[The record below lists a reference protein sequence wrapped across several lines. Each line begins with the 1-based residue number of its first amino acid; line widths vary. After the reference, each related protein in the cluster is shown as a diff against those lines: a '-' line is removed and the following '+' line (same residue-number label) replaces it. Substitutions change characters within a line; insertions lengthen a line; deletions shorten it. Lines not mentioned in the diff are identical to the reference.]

1 MGIRIQGG
9 GTKSQ
14 DASSSFRAIRY
25 RVADAVNDSLRRIGL
40 LWKFAKSVIRL
51 KAAMW
56 RSPDESR
63 LNDKS
68 SLMTGSA
75 TQGVD
80 IPGRPQA
87 LASDDLAETVG
98 INVAGYIESEKGVGE
113 AARATLRSLK
123 AVSMPYAVNN
133 ILDMSA
139 SGVERPGYR
148 FSRKTPFGVNLIHV
162 NADLIHRYVRRNRRS
177 MEDHYNI
184 AYWNWELSS
193 FPEEWLDRFSGLQ
206 EVWVPST
213 FTLEAISRRSPIP
226 VFRVP
231 YSIDPDQTGG
241 QDWLRAQLGLTLQTF
256 VFLFYFD
263 FHSFLER
270 KNPIGLISA
279 FRKAFG
285 TQEDVALVIKCSHSR
300 RASLALLER
309 ASERAPNIKFYDAI
323 LTREVL
329 NSMLGGCDA
338 YVSLHR
344 SEGFGLTL
352 TEAMNLGK
360 PVIATAYSSNLDF
373 MNEGNSFL
381 VKYRL
386 TEIEKDH
393 GPYKKGCLWAEPDVD
408 HAAELMRY
416 AYHNRDQAAAI
427 GKQGQREIRQLLHP
441 SVIGSA
447 IRSRVAEVLS
457 HKTARERVG

>member
-1 MGIRIQGG
+1 MGIRIRSRE
-9 GTKSQ
+9 TKPQ
-14 DASSSFRAIRY
+14 DASSPFRAIGY
-25 RVADAVNDSLRRIGL
+25 RIADALNDSLRRIGL
-40 LWKFAKSVIRL
+40 LWKFAISVIRL
-51 KAAMW
+51 KAAGW
-56 RSPDESR
+56 TSGDESR
-63 LNDKS
+63 RGDNG
-68 SLMTGSA
+68 SLSMRPA
-75 TQGVD
+75 TQG
-80 IPGRPQA
+80 GA
-87 LASDDLAETVG
+87 LAALAADDLAETVG
-98 INVAGYIESEKGVGE
+98 VNVAGYIESEKGVGE

-133 ILDMSA
+133 ILDVSA

-162 NADLIHRYVRRNRRS
+162 NANLIHRYVRRNRRS
-177 MEDHYNI
+177 MENRYNI

-193 FPEEWLDRFSGLQ
+193 FPEEWQDRFSHLQ
-206 EVWVPST
+206 EVWVPSR

-226 VFRVP
+226 VFQMP

-241 QDWLRAQLGLTLQTF
+241 QDWFRAQLGLTPRTF

-263 FHSFLER
+263 FHSFMER

-285 TQEDVALVIKCSHSR
+285 AKEDVALVIKCSHSR
-300 RASLALLER
+300 RSSLALLER

-323 LTREVL
+323 LTREAL

-386 TEIEKDH
+386 TEIEKDQ

-416 AYHNRDQAAAI
+416 AYNNRDQAAAV
-427 GKQGQREIRQLLHP
+427 GEQGQREIRQLLHP

-447 IRSRVAEVLS
+447 IRARVAEVVHNRAAHDGL
-457 HKTARERVG
+457 R